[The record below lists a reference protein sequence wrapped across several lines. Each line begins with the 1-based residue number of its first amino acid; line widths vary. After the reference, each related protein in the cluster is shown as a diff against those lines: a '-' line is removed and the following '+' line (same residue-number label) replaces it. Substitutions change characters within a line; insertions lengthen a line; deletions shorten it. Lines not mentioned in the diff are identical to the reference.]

1 MRIVFATDTYWPR
14 VNGATVSIDAFK
26 LEFEKLGHEVHIIA
40 PEYPNMEPSPDPT
53 IHRFKSYQLLFSP
66 EDRLVWKAER
76 WKIFRTLKRL
86 NPDII
91 HCQTEFQLSIM
102 VMKFGRKRNIPI
114 IFTCH
119 TYWEEYIN
127 LYLPFPDKIGRQV
140 ARSMQRAALKYV
152 DEVVTPTEPMKEVLH
167 SYGIK
172 KPIHVLP
179 TGVPE
184 DDFAGLD
191 RQDAAENSFLF
202 KEFPGLKG
210 NPLLLYVGRVT
221 REKNMDFLMDCFK
234 TVREQ
239 VPDLHF
245 LITGG
250 GPYLSELKKKVK
262 KRDYGASVTF
272 TGYVPK
278 EKVKYL
284 YAMADVFVFA
294 SKTETQGLVTIESMM
309 AGTPVVAIGEMG
321 TKIVMN
327 GDNGG
332 FMVSEDMELFSSKVL
347 SLLTDNALWQR
358 KSAEAVEYAKNWS
371 SETMAERLF
380 EIYRS
385 IKKRKEETEP
395 EIS

>member
-14 VNGATVSIDAFK
+14 FNGATVSIDAFK
-26 LEFEKLGHEVHIIA
+26 REFEKLGHEVHIIA
-40 PEYPNMEPSPDPT
+40 PAYPNMEHSPDPT

-76 WKIFRTLKRL
+76 WKIFRTLKKL

-91 HCQTEFQLSIM
+91 HCQTEFQLSVM

-114 IFTCH
+114 LFTCH

-140 ARSMQRAALKYV
+140 ARSIQRAALRYV
-152 DEVVTPTEPMKEVLH
+152 DEIITPTEPMKDVIH
-167 SYGIK
+167 SYGVK

-179 TGVPE
+179 TGVQE

-191 RQDAAENSFLF
+191 RKDARENSFLYTD
-202 KEFPGLKG
+202 FPKLQGK
-210 NPLLLYVGRVT
+210 PIILYVGRVT
-221 REKNMDFLMDCFK
+221 KEKNMDFLIDSFQ
-234 TVREQ
+234 TVKKS

-245 LITGG
+245 VITGG

-262 KRDYGASVTF
+262 KMGFGDSVAF

-284 YAMADVFVFA
+284 YAMADVFIFA

-332 FMVSEDMELFSSKVL
+332 FMVPEDQAVFSSKVL
-347 SLLTDNALWQR
+347 SLLTDRDLWKR
-358 KSAEAVEYAKNWS
+358 KSTEALEYAQKWS

-380 EIYRS
+380 KIYLD
-385 IKKRKEETEP
+385 IKKHKEEPPQETP
-395 EIS
+395 